1 MSADPVQKPPSP
13 NAPSLVVRSPA
24 DGTHVASV
32 TAASAADVDATAR
45 RLRAAQPGWEALGV
59 EGRARHVARLR
70 DWMVANADHIAEV
83 LRSETGKSHGD
94 ALVDGA
100 LAVEVANYY
109 LTRAEGFLAD
119 EHPRPHSPLVAAK
132 RLTVTYRPRPL
143 VGVISPWNFPVA
155 ISFADA
161 FPALLAGC
169 AVLIKPSE
177 LTPLAVA
184 EIVGAWR
191 TLGGPDV
198 LDMVNGDGS
207 AGTALVD
214 ACDYVQFTGSA
225 ATGTRVMQRAAETLT
240 PVSLEL
246 GGKDPMIVLA
256 DADLERAA
264 NAATWGGM
272 FNSGQ
277 ACVAVERVYVEAPV
291 YDEFLALLARKVG
304 ALRQGAGADADLGA
318 MATPAQLDLVERH
331 VDDAVQQGAT
341 VLVGGH
347 RVAGPGLYFEP
358 TVLTGVTHDMLCMR
372 DESFGP
378 TLPVMMVRDAE
389 EAIALANDSG
399 YGLSASVWSRDTERA
414 EAIARRI
421 ECGAVN
427 VNDVTNNLF
436 APSIPHSGWKT
447 SGIGSRSGGAAG
459 IRKYCRPSAITVT
472 RVAPRTELIW
482 YPHSARRVGL
492 IRRVLRLVGGRGRGR
507 LR

>member
-1 MSADPVQKPPSP
+1 MSADPVQKPPPP
-13 NAPSLVVRSPA
+13 NASVLDVHSPA
-24 DGTHVASV
+24 DGALVASV
-32 TAASAADVDATAR
+32 AAASADGVDAVAR
-45 RLRAAQPGWEALGV
+45 RLRAAQPAWEQLGV
-59 EGRARHVARLR
+59 DGRRHHVGRLR
-70 DWMVANADHIAEV
+70 DWMVANADHLAEV

-109 LTRAEGFLAD
+109 LTRAGSFLAD
-119 EHPRPHSPLVAAK
+119 EHPRPHSPLVLAK

-177 LTPLAVA
+177 LTPLAVG
-184 EIVGAWR
+184 EIVEAWR
-191 TLGGPDV
+191 ALGGPDV
-198 LDMVNGDGS
+198 LD
-207 AGTALVD
+207 L
-214 ACDYVQFTGSA
+214 
-225 ATGTRVMQRAAETLT
+225 VMQRAAETLT

-277 ACVAVERVYVEAPV
+277 ACVAVERVYVEQPV

-318 MATPAQLDLVERH
+318 MATAAQLDLVERH
-331 VDDAVQQGAT
+331 VDEAVSRGAR
-341 VLVGGH
+341 VVVGG
-347 RVAGPGLYFEP
+347 RRGPGPGLYFEP
-358 TVLTGVTHDMLCMR
+358 TVLTNVTHDMLCMR

-378 TLPVMMVRDAE
+378 TLPVMAVRDAD
-389 EAIALANDSG
+389 EAVERANDSA
-399 YGLSASVWSRDTERA
+399 YGLSASVWSRDTARA
-414 EAIARRI
+414 EQIARRI

-436 APSIPHSGWKT
+436 APSIPHSGWKS
-447 SGIGSRSGGAAG
+447 SGIGSRAGGAAG
-459 IRKYCRPSAITVT
+459 IRKYCRASAITVT

-482 YPHSARRVGL
+482 YPHSPRRVRL
-492 IRRVLRLVGGRGRGR
+492 IGRVLRFVGGRGRGR
-507 LR
+507 VGRGDGR